1 MAGSPDDFSSRIRS
15 WAALLTAVAGLA
27 AVFLKPENHDATK
40 AGYKE
45 LSAAIDKLSAQTAT
59 NHDDLVALRGYVA
72 AKEGELLIA
81 PPPVVAVVDAGAPL
95 SKPVAAPR
103 RVIHLSDIQVLGQ
116 VGAGAGGPP
125 EAPPEPHAPPAP
137 VHAADF
143 DSVLKTLK

>member
-1 MAGSPDDFSSRIRS
+1 MVGSDLSSSLRS

-27 AVFLKPENHDATK
+27 AVFLKPENHDAAK

-45 LSAAIDKLSAQTAT
+45 LSSAIDKLSAQTSV

-81 PPPVVAVVDAGAPL
+81 PVATTVDAGTPPPRPA
-95 SKPVAAPR
+95 VTPR
-103 RVIHLSDIQVLGQ
+103 RVIHLSDVQVLGQ
-116 VGAGAGGPP
+116 VGAGAGAPA
-125 EAPPEPHAPPAP
+125 EAPPEPHSPPSP
-137 VHAADF
+137 VHPADF